1 MNCCPRWP
9 PDVPQADGCRAAARF
24 GWAFASRSS
33 CRRPRPAGNL
43 AASPP
48 IGRSRPAPFEED
60 ALMPADRYDVAVVGA
75 GIVGLAVTREVLTR
89 RPDAKVLVIDKA
101 RTVAQHQT
109 GHNSG
114 VIHAGVYYAPGSLK
128 AQLCV
133 QGAKLMYEFCEQ
145 NAIPF
150 ERCGK
155 LIVAVRHE
163 ELPRLDDLE
172 SRARANGVP
181 GLRRVGAGEISEI
194 EPGCRGLA
202 ALHSPATGIVDF
214 AGVARAIERQLRQ
227 KGVDFA
233 LGCEI
238 TSIRRENGPA
248 TVLTHAAGAFRAGW
262 AIACAGLWSDRLAVS
277 AGATPEPRVVPFRG
291 AYLRLADGQGPVVRG
306 MVYPVPDRALPFLG
320 VHVTRHIDGG
330 VMLGPTALLVAARDG
345 YGHPGSRADVLNALH
360 DAGETLHWPG
370 TWALARDFWRT
381 GVIELAMASSRWLFV
396 KKCSRYVPAI
406 ASMKIER
413 GSVRGVRAQAVDRHG
428 RLVDDFTISQ
438 TPGATHLRN
447 APSPAATSSFALAAR
462 IVDEADTASA

>member
-1 MNCCPRWP
+1 VR
-9 PDVPQADGCRAAARF
+9 
-24 GWAFASRSS
+24 
-33 CRRPRPAGNL
+33 L
-43 AASPP
+43 
-48 IGRSRPAPFEED
+48 APFKED

-75 GIVGLAVTREVLTR
+75 GIVGLAVAREVLAR
-89 RPDAKVLVIDKA
+89 RPDAKVVVIDKA
-101 RTVAQHQT
+101 TAVAQHQT

-155 LIVAVRHE
+155 LIVAVRAE

-172 SRARANGVP
+172 ARARANGVP
-181 GLRRVGAGEISEI
+181 GLRRVDAGEITEI
-194 EPGCRGLA
+194 EPECRGLA

-214 AGVARAIERQLRQ
+214 AAVARAIERELRE

-238 TSIRRENGPA
+238 TAIRHENGSA
-248 TVLTHAAGAFRAGW
+248 TALTHADGAFLADW
-262 AIACAGLWSDRLAVS
+262 AITCAGLWSDRLAVS
-277 AGATPEPRVVPFRG
+277 AGAPAEPRVVPFRG
-291 AYLRLADGQGPVVRG
+291 AYLRLASRQRPVVRG
-306 MVYPVPDRALPFLG
+306 MVYPVPDPALPFLG

-345 YGHPGSRADVLNALH
+345 YRRPASRPEVQAALR
-360 DAGETLHWPG
+360 DAGETLRWPG
-370 TWALARDFWRT
+370 TWALAKDFWRT
-381 GVIELAMASSRWLFV
+381 GATELAMATNRRLFV

-413 GSVRGVRAQAVDRHG
+413 RSVRGVRAQAVDRNG

-438 TPGATHLRN
+438 TPGATHVRN

-462 IVDEADTASA
+462 IVDEVETAAG